1 MDAIIIGMEIPQT
14 KQVIAWKL
22 KPLLDSRSVT
32 RYALQK
38 ASEVPMNTIRAM
50 YDGNTTRVDFSVLD
64 RIINALRAMTGEDI
78 TLTDVLEWRAS

>member
-22 KPLLDSRSVT
+22 KPLLDSRDVT

-38 ASEVPMNTIRAM
+38 QSEVPMNTIRAM
-50 YDGNTTRVDFSVLD
+50 YDGNTARVDFSVLD
-64 RIINALRAMTGEDI
+64 RIINALRIMTGEDI
-78 TLTDVLEWRAS
+78 TLADVLEWRPT

>member
-1 MDAIIIGMEIPQT
+1 
-14 KQVIAWKL
+14 
-22 KPLLDSRSVT
+22 
-32 RYALQK
+32 
-38 ASEVPMNTIRAM
+38 MNTIRAM